1 MNFCVAILLLKMEEN
16 TQHFL
21 VYYALLF
28 QERLKHNWDAQK
40 DLCRVWRKFCEW
52 SSVSKVVCKV
62 SAGDFVLD
70 DAPQSS
76 RAVKVDSDQI
86 EALIEN
92 NQCYNTWEIAN
103 LLKIF

>member
-1 MNFCVAILLLKMEEN
+1 M
-16 TQHFL
+16 
-21 VYYALLF
+21 
-28 QERLKHNWDAQK
+28 
-40 DLCRVWRKFCEW
+40 
-52 SSVSKVVCKV
+52 SKVVCKV